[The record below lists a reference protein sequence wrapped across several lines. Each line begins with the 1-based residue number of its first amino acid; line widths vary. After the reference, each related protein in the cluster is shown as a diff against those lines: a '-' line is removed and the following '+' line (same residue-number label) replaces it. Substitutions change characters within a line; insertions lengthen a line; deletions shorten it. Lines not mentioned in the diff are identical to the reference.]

1 VLPEEVLRLP
11 AELDRVDDPVSFGP
25 FTPFVDPRLGGH
37 PPRRGVSKINC
48 PCTPEARAHRLWG
61 T

>member
-1 VLPEEVLRLP
+1 VLRLP

-25 FTPFVDPRLGGH
+25 VTPFVDPRLGGH